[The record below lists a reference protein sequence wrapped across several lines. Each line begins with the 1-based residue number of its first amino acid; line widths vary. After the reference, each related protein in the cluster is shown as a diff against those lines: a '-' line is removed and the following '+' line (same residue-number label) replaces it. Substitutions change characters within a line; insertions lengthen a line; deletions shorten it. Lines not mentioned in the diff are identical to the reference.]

1 MRRRVWAAVRLVGAV
16 TVLAVLV
23 WRVGTGPI
31 LDGLRT
37 INGSSLVAAAGIGVV
52 TTLCS
57 AWRWSLVARG
67 LGVGV
72 PLRAAVTAYY
82 RSQFLNS
89 ALPGGVLGDVHRGVR
104 HGRDVGD
111 VGRGLRAVG
120 WERAAGQAVQAVL
133 SLVVLCLFPSPVRS
147 VVPMLVVA
155 LVIGPLAAT
164 LLVRARRRRRAT
176 RWSRIL
182 STAAHDVRCGLLDA
196 HAGPAIAL
204 ASVVVVAGHAATFL
218 VAARTAGVTAP
229 LTQLLPLAMLAL
241 LAMAVPMNVAG
252 WGPREGVAAW
262 SFGAAGLGAGT
273 GIATATVYGVMVLVA
288 SLPGAA
294 AFLAAWRRR
303 GRERVARGKPAR
315 WPVPVTAPTGGAVRG

>member
-1 MRRRVWAAVRLVGAV
+1 
-16 TVLAVLV
+16 
-23 WRVGTGPI
+23 
-31 LDGLRT
+31 
-37 INGSSLVAAAGIGVV
+37 
-52 TTLCS
+52 
-57 AWRWSLVARG
+57 LVARG

-133 SLVVLCLFPSPVRS
+133 SLGVLCLFPSPVRS
-147 VVPMLVVA
+147 IVPMLVVA
-155 LVIGPLAAT
+155 LVVGLLAAT
-164 LLVRARRRRRAT
+164 LLLRARGRRRST
-176 RWSRIL
+176 RWSRMVR
-182 STAAHDVRCGLLDA
+182 TAAHDVRSGLLDA

-204 ASVVVVAGHAATFL
+204 ASVVIVAGHAATFL
-218 VAARTAGVTAP
+218 VAARTAGATAP

-262 SFGAAGLGAGT
+262 SFEAAGLGAGV

-294 AFLAAWRRR
+294 VFLAAWRRR
-303 GRERVARGKPAR
+303 GREHVARGKPAR
-315 WPVPVTAPTGGAVRG
+315 WPVPVTAPTGSAVRG